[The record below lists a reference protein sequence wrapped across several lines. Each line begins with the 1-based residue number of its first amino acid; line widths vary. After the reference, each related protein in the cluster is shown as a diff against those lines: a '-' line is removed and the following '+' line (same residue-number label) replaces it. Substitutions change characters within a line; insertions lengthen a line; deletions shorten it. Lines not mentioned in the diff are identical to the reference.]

1 MSADELPQG
10 IDLLLLPFD
19 LRLLFFDGVDEEH
32 GQTGLLHVLGLA
44 LVVARH
50 QKRIDLGTL

>member
-32 GQTGLLHVLGLA
+32 GQTGLHVLGLA